1 MSSWTSG
8 SWSQNDSYYEALPY
22 ITATGYTTAPD
33 MTNVKFIWKITAPS
47 LIYEGLPYIDAT
59 GYSTAPDMTN
69 VKFIW
74 LTTQNNNFNLPY
86 ITYMENVGAFI
97 NCTDL
102 TSVTIPASVKY
113 IDYYTF
119 WNTGLTQV
127 TIASDCVYY
136 PTSFPSGCTVN
147 FYS

>member
-1 MSSWTSG
+1 MSWTEG
-8 SWSQNDSYYEALPY
+8 SWSQNDSYYEGLPYITSTRYSAEPDMSNVKFIWSIISGVYESLPY
-22 ITATGYTTAPD
+22 ITASGVAGVPD
-33 MTNVKFIWKITAPS
+33 MTNVKFIW
-47 LIYEGLPYIDAT
+47 
-59 GYSTAPDMTN
+59 
-69 VKFIW
+69 V
-74 LTTQNNNFNLPY
+74 TTQNNNFNLPY
-86 ITYMENVGAFI
+86 ISYMENIGAFT

-102 TSVTIPASVKY
+102 TSITIPASVKY